1 MNNSAGSAYKLA
13 QQIEL
18 TREAIG
24 KAKQQIAYVQLALKF
39 GFATTWLLYFIFAMG
54 FYVADL
60 WGLTTWLTEN
70 IGEVLAFTVFLVM
83 AVLMAQTLAMIK
95 HVFYEHRAMFRYGA
109 GIVLLIGLLGVFFE
123 VFNST
128 SQQQHMAYTKAE
140 NSKAFDSV
148 ANTQIT
154 VGNASDSGM
163 IAHYQGELGKHQE
176 YLKTCKKTCTEQ
188 RAKIAEYTG
197 KIEAMQ
203 KGAQDAA
210 TAATAA
216 TTAAIT
222 AKAETLQNM
231 KDEAHKPM
239 FKFFRDVFNISIAIA
254 LVLTAAIVSAGF
266 EYSHALLSRILGEK
280 QDYLAALQDQLIK
293 LESSYID
300 MTGKKYTSGDFAD
313 MEAGTINP
321 EGTAQTDG
329 GYKRQSEGFGF
340 IPNRPAPAMAMQEG
354 YAQVMHSPALF
365 KWQQNRSSYGQPEQL
380 RTQEPRKPFAGFV
393 DTNGMKAKTT
403 RQVLREGVRTFPGNV
418 GLDTPLHAHVDT
430 QEQPLHGHVDM
441 QKDMQPD
448 KHQKG
453 VCPQCG
459 GRFKPVNKQHR
470 FCSPS
475 CRDTWH
481 NEQNPE
487 RKQHMKRRKG

>member
-18 TREAIG
+18 NREAIG

-70 IGEVLAFTVFLVM
+70 IGEVLAFTVFLIM

-95 HVFYEHRAMFRYGA
+95 HIFYEHRAMFRYGV

-140 NSKAFDSV
+140 NSKAFNSV

-154 VGNASDSGM
+154 VGNASDSSM
-163 IAHYQGELGKHQE
+163 LAHYQGELGKHQE

-197 KIEAMQ
+197 KIEALQ
-203 KGAQDAA
+203 KGAKDAA

-222 AKAETLQNM
+222 AKAETLQAM
-231 KDEAHKPM
+231 KEEAHKPM
-239 FKFFRDVFNISIAIA
+239 FKFFRDVFSISISIA

-280 QDYLAALQDQLIK
+280 QDYLAGLQDQLIK

-300 MTGKKYTSGDFAD
+300 MTGKKYTAGDFAD
-313 MEAGTINP
+313 MEAGTITP

-340 IPNRPAPAMAMQEG
+340 IPNRPAPAMTMQGG
-354 YAQVMHSPALF
+354 YAEIRPRPSLF
-365 KWQQNRSSYGQPEQL
+365 KWQQEYDKQPEPETLKQPFGFAPSRATSEAGKSYRQAL
-380 RTQEPRKPFAGFV
+380 RSGFKGWQ
-393 DTNGMKAKTT
+393 DGA
-403 RQVLREGVRTFPGNV
+403 
-418 GLDTPLHAHVDT
+418 LDAPLHERVYTHDT
-430 QEQPLHGHVDM
+430 QADTQADTHDTQGKQGRVR
-441 QKDMQPD
+441 
-448 KHQKG
+448 G

-459 GRFKPVNKQHR
+459 TQFKPVNKWHT
-470 FCSPS
+470 FCCSA
-475 CRDTWH
+475 CKDAYH
-481 NEQNPE
+481 NERNPE